1 MHEALHFPLA
11 TASVKIDDIV
21 IMASF
26 GFSIGD
32 ILLVSDYAYTIYKSC
47 KSAGD
52 AFKTITSD
60 VNSLRSLLLAL
71 NDEITNPNSSL
82 RRLPQAQQDEL
93 TTRLQD
99 CKFDLREV
107 KHILRDYRS
116 LSTNDPR
123 FRDRMTFTTGRQA
136 ALRERINTHTA
147 RLQQLLSGV
156 NIGTLSR
163 IENNT
168 EVHLLSLLE
177 IRAKLK
183 EIHRDLLAGRR
194 DASVLD
200 DQDGA
205 AAIEDEL
212 LGDDMTEVDVNVDV
226 SHEVSEWLNRIRPE
240 VSERIAS
247 VPCESDSVA
256 VQRQIPSPT
265 SSATTN
271 SYRSTF
277 VANTRANEDYDP
289 NRELMTSF
297 RVLFPLLLPQTAQ
310 SESSTSTPSH
320 HSQPVPVN
328 RPTSN
333 NLSQAGSKAHIDH
346 YEDLTSK
353 KGNRQPSPR
362 TTYSYE
368 AHTGKWSHKEVYAFS
383 SIPRYSVAI
392 FVCIYVTKADFT
404 EGMAV
409 RVLRVR
415 IKRRIAEAQKEDRFE
430 DIIVRFKVKKVSTP
444 EYGHRVVFKG
454 LGNQTVRSSWTGSR
468 TKTEAE
474 DVILYLHP
482 SG

>member
-1 MHEALHFPLA
+1 
-11 TASVKIDDIV
+11 
-21 IMASF
+21 MASF

-107 KHILRDYRS
+107 KHILRGLAGEDKH
-116 LSTNDPR
+116 THGP
-123 FRDRMTFTTGRQA
+123 TTATSQW
-136 ALRERINTHTA
+136 
-147 RLQQLLSGV
+147 V